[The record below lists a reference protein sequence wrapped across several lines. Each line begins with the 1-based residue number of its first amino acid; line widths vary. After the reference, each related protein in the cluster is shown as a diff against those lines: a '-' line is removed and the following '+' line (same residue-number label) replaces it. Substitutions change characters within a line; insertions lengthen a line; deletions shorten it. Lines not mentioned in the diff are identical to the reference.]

1 MVIQIGALKSGRDA
15 DVEADIAR
23 GRRGRPRGRRDRQG
37 DLRERLPDRRR
48 EDPRLPPDRGR
59 RRRLRQDL
67 DRASRPSGATHDD
80 LRLMRANTSPHIQV
94 KAAGG
99 VRTLDA
105 LLEVMALGV
114 TRIGATADR
123 DDHRRL
129 PGAQGRRAVAGR
141 GRAGDGRRRVLMATG
156 RADASRHAPRL
167 AWLDAARE
175 LLDRVAATPGRRRS
189 RPPASWCADAIAA
202 DGLVHLFGTGH
213 SRIPVEEMF
222 PRYGSYP
229 GFNPIVEL
237 SMTFHTQVVG
247 ANGQRQAMFIER
259 TPGLAEVILVELHV
273 RAEGRDDRVLGERP
287 DGRAGRDGA
296 RRAASAA
303 CGSSR

>member
-15 DVEADIAR
+15 DVQADIAAIVEVAHAGGAIVKVIFENAYLTDDEKIR
-23 GRRGRPRGRRDRQG
+23 AC
-37 DLRERLPDRRR
+37 RLTEAAGADFVKTSTGFAP
-48 EDPRLPPDRGR
+48 G
-59 RRRLRQDL
+59 
-67 DRASRPSGATHDD
+67 GATHED
-80 LRLMRANTSPHIQV
+80 LRLMRANTSPHVQV

-105 LLEVMALGV
+105 LLAVMALGV
-114 TRIGATADR
+114 TRIGATATKTII
-123 DDHRRL
+123 DDFRARK
-129 PGAQGRRAVAGR
+129 AGRPRARGCAPATAATDDPWRAVPTVDADHVPPETPLAAALLER
-141 GRAGDGRRRVLMATG
+141 GR
-156 RADASRHAPRL
+156 PR
-167 AWLDAARE
+167 
-175 LLDRVAATPGRRRS
+175 
-189 RPPASWCADAIAA
+189 RPPIEQASQWCADAIAA

-259 TPGLAEVILVELHV
+259 TPGPRRGHPRQLHV
-273 RAEGRDDRVLGERP
+273 RP
-287 DGRAGRDGA
+287 
-296 RRAASAA
+296 AAT
-303 CGSSR
+303 